1 MLYRNLSS
9 RIIKSTSHSSRNSRL
24 ISTCKLIPANKNGR
38 QLALP
43 ITFLSVK
50 GWDGENSVEE

>member
-1 MLYRNLSS
+1 MLINSIS
-9 RIIKSTSHSSRNSRL
+9 RITRSTLNGRL
-24 ISTCKLIPANKNGR
+24 ISTCTLIPANKNGR

-50 GWDGENSVEE
+50 GWEEKSVEE